1 MQKSTVKQVKPFLLF
16 LTWVILGL
24 YCFIAF
30 LPLPTAIKVGIDPSW
45 QYAMSRA
52 AADGLIFGRDVIFTG
67 GPFGYLIYGAPLEEN
82 LFLITAFRVLVH
94 LALFIIA
101 TVRIVRLEKTIQ
113 KISFSLSLFIAYWIG
128 RSPNYQGFFNFTDY
142 QILFIFLIIL
152 SFDSFLKKSLR
163 WWSLG
168 LGAFAGFCLLT
179 KFTLGISTLGSLI
192 LFLLAYL
199 YRAIKSKSGVTIAI
213 FAIINSLFAAISVSF
228 VLLAPAY
235 SLTNL
240 SKILISL
247 AVSGTAAAFTW
258 LIQQRINHRKN
269 YQDEGK
275 SINNNILNN
284 LRFKLVSWGV
294 LYLVYSIC
302 LFSVIANSFPSW
314 TDYLKTSLEVSS
326 GYSSAMSLVSSREA
340 LGLAISVL
348 VVISILIIF
357 IAIQGSLE
365 LSVALIFT
373 LVLAF
378 KHGFVR
384 QDVHMLLFAAS
395 TPVISALCSSKIRRF
410 RFQRIA
416 YFMNLYVLIIAIIFQ
431 IAIMFHYA
439 IKYNLKIGGLI
450 NSGIAPSQVIS
461 NLSYLSDFNSLQY
474 SVKAKSAAN
483 LSKVKLPH
491 NVLSLVK
498 DKTVDIIPWELSLV
512 EANHLNW
519 KPSPNL
525 LSIEA
530 YTTTLDNIN
539 FESFFKEPRDYI
551 FYNFSSID
559 DRHPFFDQPKTFSS
573 VFCNYEP
580 SSASPDFIH
589 TSSLSN
595 IILLAKRKSS
605 RCSPTTLGETVSIP
619 WNASRS
625 IDVSDEAIIRSNIKF
640 KYSILGKIYKTIFRA
655 PPVMMQVDY
664 ADGSRKKYRI
674 IPENSDNG
682 VIVSHLPRTDR
693 EAMSFFQGQLPAQ
706 VKSFGFSTSNS
717 LLYTP
722 NIEMTFSSYK
732 LLEPSIKQ
740 RP

>member
-67 GPFGYLIYGAPLEEN
+67 GPFGYLIYGSPLEEN

-152 SFDSFLKKSLR
+152 SFDSLLKKSLR

-240 SKILISL
+240 SKILISI

-269 YQDEGK
+269 YQYEGK

-302 LFSVIANSFPSW
+302 LFSVISNSFPSW

-539 FESFFKEPRDYI
+539 FESFFKEPRNYI

-559 DRHPFFDQPKTFSS
+559 GRHPFFDQPKTFSF

-595 IILLAKRKSS
+595 IILLAKRKLS

-625 IDVSDEAIIRSNIKF
+625 INVSDEAIIRSNIKF

-717 LLYTP
+717 LLYAP

-732 LLEPSIKQ
+732 LLERSIKQ

>member
-1 MQKSTVKQVKPFLLF
+1 MQKTTVKQVKPFVLF
-16 LTWVILGL
+16 ITWIILGL

-30 LPLPTAIKVGIDPSW
+30 LPLPTAIRVGLDPSW

-101 TVRIVRLEKTIQ
+101 TVKIVGLEKTIQ
-113 KISFSLSLFIAYWIG
+113 KISFSLSLFITYWIG
-128 RSPNYQGFFNFTDY
+128 MSSNYQNLFNFTDY

-192 LFLLAYL
+192 LFLLACL
-199 YRAIKSKSGVTIAI
+199 YKAIKSKSGVINSI
-213 FAIINSLFAAISVSF
+213 FAIINSLLAAISVSF

-240 SKILISL
+240 SKVLISL

-258 LIQQRINHRKN
+258 LIQQRINDRKN
-269 YQDEGK
+269 YKSEGK
-275 SINNNILNN
+275 AIHNNILSN
-284 LRFKLVSWGV
+284 LRVKWFPWVV
-294 LYLVYSIC
+294 LYLVYGFC
-302 LFSVIANSFPSW
+302 LFTIIANSFPSW

-326 GYSSAMSLVSSREA
+326 GYSSAMSIVGSRAA

-365 LSVALIFT
+365 LSVALIFS
-373 LVLAF
+373 LALAF

-384 QDVHMLLFAAS
+384 QDAHMLLFSAS
-395 TPVISALCSSKIRRF
+395 TPVISALCISKIRRF

-416 YFMNLYVLIIAIIFQ
+416 YFINLYVLIIAIMFHIG
-431 IAIMFHYA
+431 AMFHYA
-439 IKYNLKIGGLI
+439 SKFQMKIGGFI
-450 NSGIAPSQVIS
+450 TSEIVPSKVIS
-461 NLSYLSDFNSLQY
+461 NLSYLSDFNSFQS

-483 LSKVKLPH
+483 LSKVKLPED
-491 NVLSLVK
+491 VLSLVK

-512 EANHLNW
+512 EANKLNW

-559 DRHPFFDQPKTFSS
+559 KRHPFFDQPKTFFYI
-573 VFCNYEP
+573 FCNYKL
-580 SSASPDFIH
+580 SSDIPEFIN
-589 TSSLSN
+589 TSSLKN
-595 IILLAKRKSS
+595 LMILEKRKLSICSASTMDNTSS
-605 RCSPTTLGETVSIP
+605 IH
-619 WNASRS
+619 WNTSHLIEASDGLITRAK
-625 IDVSDEAIIRSNIKF
+625 VKF
-640 KYSILGKIYKTIFRA
+640 NYSTFGKIYKTLFRS
-655 PPVMMQVDY
+655 PPVMMEVTY
-664 ADGSRKKYRI
+664 INGLRKSYRI

-682 VIVSHLPRTDR
+682 VIVSHLPKDDS
-693 EAMSFFQGQLPAQ
+693 EAMSFFRGQLPAQ
-706 VKSFGFSTSNS
+706 VKSFSFSTSNS
-717 LLYTP
+717 ILYAP
-722 NIEMTFSSYK
+722 NIQMTFSSYK
-732 LLEPSIKQ
+732 LLEPSIK
-740 RP
+740 